1 MFDKFGPLTYDE
13 LNETAKG
20 LKMEGD
26 IESLILLA
34 EENGLDKED
43 AEDYADGAMEP
54 FVTSLEAAFG
64 KIEVEAAVLKA
75 ERSTTLTGMKELI
88 FQVLRN
94 NKQLQIAAR
103 NPEKQLAECYGRLF
117 AEASRTRFNL
127 PAAITKAAGLP
138 NVCIGDLTTERA
150 RVIIAEYY
158 GGEEL

>member
-1 MFDKFGPLTYDE
+1 MFDKFGPLTFDE
-13 LNETAKG
+13 LNKTAEG

-43 AEDYADGAMEP
+43 AEDYADGVVDTLATP
-54 FVTSLEAAFG
+54 LEAALG
-64 KIEVEAAVLKA
+64 KIEIEAIALKA
-75 ERSTTLTGMKELI
+75 EKSTTLTGMKELI
-88 FQVLRN
+88 FQVLGKN
-94 NKQLQIAAR
+94 EQLQIAAH

-127 PAAITKAAGLP
+127 PEAITKAAGLP